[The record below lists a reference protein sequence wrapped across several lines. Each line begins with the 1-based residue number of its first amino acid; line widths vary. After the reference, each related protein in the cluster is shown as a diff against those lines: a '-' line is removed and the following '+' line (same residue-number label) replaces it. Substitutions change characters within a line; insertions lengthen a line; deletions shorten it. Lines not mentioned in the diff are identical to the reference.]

1 MINTSHRPD
10 WKSAEKMKVSTGFAI
25 TSAINGPGSYGIGNK
40 DPGGVLLHQ
49 TLFTWSSYRNIAAV
63 VIHRI

>member
-10 WKSAEKMKVSTGFAI
+10 WKSAQKMKVSTGFAI
-25 TSAINGPGSYGIGNK
+25 TRAIRGPGPYGIGNK

-49 TLFTWSSYRNIAAV
+49 TPFTLPYRNIAAV
-63 VIHRI
+63 DIHRI